1 MFVHEPSLTHLT
13 SSPDDILLLQVS
25 LNRPMV
31 ALEDH
36 PTDEG
41 EATICSVRRE
51 SDMVSTYV
59 YLCLRGN
66 AMGVFY
72 HYEADPY
79 PEDLRDMVEGEALS
93 FTESLGFIMDN
104 THFTDLGAGER
115 KQYLEKGA
123 FQPGSS
129 CLEGMD
135 EEAPAPAPA
144 EVDDASVSD
153 DDIAD
158 AVRALIEDEPA
169 ATTRSAPE
177 LPADADLE
185 DEGDDADFER
195 AVQEFI
201 GKDEP
206 AGDDSAPTSR
216 APLSRFK
223 RKTSDAGIYE
233 IRGMASGPEAEETST
248 AGGDQDEPSGQ
259 AAGQAAAPPLEKE
272 SALTGDGDPETRS
285 RRARA
290 RYLASF

>member
-66 AMGVFY
+66 AMGMFY

-93 FTESLGFIMDN
+93 FAESLGFIMDN
-104 THFTDLGAGER
+104 TNFADLDAGER
-115 KQYLEKGA
+115 KHYLEGGP
-123 FQPGSS
+123 FQPGSTS
-129 CLEGMD
+129 SASTD
-135 EEAPAPAPA
+135 EEEPAPV
-144 EVDDASVSD
+144 EVDEAAVSD
-153 DDIAD
+153 DEIAD
-158 AVRALIEDEPA
+158 AVRALIEEEPA
-169 ATTRSAPE
+169 VATEAALE
-177 LPADADLE
+177 LPANADHE
-185 DEGDDADFER
+185 DEVDDADFER

-201 GKDEP
+201 GDDEP
-206 AGDDSAPTSR
+206 AIEDAASESR
-216 APLSRFK
+216 APLSRFQ
-223 RKTSDAGIYE
+223 RKLSDAGIYA
-233 IRGMASGPEAEETST
+233 IRGMASGPGA
-248 AGGDQDEPSGQ
+248 AGISAAGEDQGEPS
-259 AAGQAAAPPLEKE
+259 AETAAPALEKK
-272 SALTGDGDPETRS
+272 SALPGDGDSRTRS
-285 RRARA
+285 RRARV